1 MSFFALLNPL
11 CGRILDKRGPYL
23 LSLAGLVLLGGATFG
38 LSFIG
43 IDTPLSTVVI
53 LYAFRTLGVVA
64 LLQPLQTWAVNSV
77 ESKFISHGTALMNTV
92 RQVGGSIISALL
104 VTVMSVSA
112 RDNGD
117 MKGIETSFL
126 VTSILV
132 FLSLAVSAVLIR
144 PKKSAEESR
153 EKESARRFAGRFF
166 PYYHH
171 NCPGIRE
178 RRPGDRPEGCPG
190 IENPFL

>member
-1 MSFFALLNPL
+1 MINFFSFSSLFLALYP
-11 CGRILDKRGPYL
+11 P
-23 LSLAGLVLLGGATFG
+23 SSV
-38 LSFIG
+38 S
-43 IDTPLSTVVI
+43 
-53 LYAFRTLGVVA
+53 FRTLGVVA

-132 FLSLAVSAVLIR
+132 FLSLAVSAVLMR
-144 PKKSAEESR
+144 PKKKCGRKQGKRICPPLCRKILPILSSQLPGNTGA
-153 EKESARRFAGRFF
+153 AAGRSA
-166 PYYHH
+166 
-171 NCPGIRE
+171 
-178 RRPGDRPEGCPG
+178 
-190 IENPFL
+190 

>member
-1 MSFFALLNPL
+1 
-11 CGRILDKRGPYL
+11 
-23 LSLAGLVLLGGATFG
+23 
-38 LSFIG
+38 
-43 IDTPLSTVVI
+43 
-53 LYAFRTLGVVA
+53 
-64 LLQPLQTWAVNSV
+64 
-77 ESKFISHGTALMNTV
+77 MNTV

-126 VTSILV
+126 VTSIFV
-132 FLSLAVSAVLIR
+132 FLSLAVSAVLMR